1 MPPIRIPPP
10 SSQLKVIEPQLQYN
24 INFQST
30 SLWPPWCAVVT
41 QTLSFPTKSSGKAN
55 SGNAMFRWMSTITS
69 KANAFAT
76 ILRST
81 PEETDHLLQR
91 LKNESELC
99 QNPSIIRGT
108 VQSPK
113 SSDPSLQV
121 GSTVQCFEQTTRL
134 CMLSIQDLKTTDCLA
149 KLQPPSKPPWNLSGI
164 EKADLNLLE
173 SEKKVTTCQSPRESR
188 TRSPDYLRNR
198 Q

>member
-1 MPPIRIPPP
+1 MEARLRPKSLHVNLLERKHSPTPWMRVEGQKIMPPIRIPPP

-99 QNPSIIRGT
+99 QNPSIT
-108 VQSPK
+108 VEQCGAPK
-113 SSDPSLQV
+113 ALIH
-121 GSTVQCFEQTTRL
+121 L
-134 CMLSIQDLKTTDCLA
+134 CKWGLRCSALSR
-149 KLQPPSKPPWNLSGI
+149 QPVYVCCP
-164 EKADLNLLE
+164 
-173 SEKKVTTCQSPRESR
+173 SR
-188 TRSPDYLRNR
+188 T
-198 Q
+198 